1 MSLSKEYYNLKKSIL
16 KLQLTTIL
24 TVYPLFF
31 IKNTYMMKRIFFP
44 IALVSALFLTAGFTS
59 LSSLINPSNM
69 PFTFFKSKPTVQQE
83 VETVYQFTVKDL
95 YGKEVSLADYKG
107 KVLLIVNTASKCGLT
122 PQLKGLEALYETYKD
137 RGLVVLGFPSNDFA
151 GQEPLEGEAIAEFC
165 SKNYGVT
172 FPVFD
177 KVKVKGQDACPLYQF
192 LADISRNG
200 KVDTKPGWNFHKYLI
215 DREGRVQD
223 YFASPTSPDAE
234 KIRKAIE
241 ALL

>member
-1 MSLSKEYYNLKKSIL
+1 
-16 KLQLTTIL
+16 
-24 TVYPLFF
+24 
-31 IKNTYMMKRIFFP
+31 MKRVVFP
-44 IALVSALFLTAGFTS
+44 VALVGALFLTASFTGI
-59 LSSLINPSNM
+59 SSFI
-69 PFTFFKSKPTVQQE
+69 KPAGMKLRFWKPEPQLPQE
-83 VETVYQFTVKDL
+83 VENIYQFTVKDL
-95 YGKEVSLADYKG
+95 YGKEVSLTDYKG
-107 KVLLIVNTASKCGLT
+107 KVLLIVNTASRCGLT
-122 PQLKGLEALYETYKD
+122 PQLKGLESLYETYKD

-165 SKNYGVT
+165 TKNYGVT

-192 LADISRNG
+192 LADIERNG

-223 YFASPTSPDAE
+223 YFASQTSPESE
-234 KIRKAIE
+234 KVRKAIE